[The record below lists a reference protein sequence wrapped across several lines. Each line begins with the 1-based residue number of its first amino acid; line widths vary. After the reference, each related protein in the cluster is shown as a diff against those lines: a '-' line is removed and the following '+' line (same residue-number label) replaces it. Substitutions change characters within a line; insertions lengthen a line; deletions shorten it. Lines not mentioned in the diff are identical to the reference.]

1 MPDTLECLASLAASA
16 SPPAVVLV
24 DNASRDLDT
33 CAAERACPG
42 VRLVRAA
49 ANGGYAGG
57 CNIGARAANET
68 GAEYLWFL
76 NNDVVVAP
84 DAAAR
89 LAAALDA
96 DAAAAVTGPVV
107 RYYDTPG
114 LVWSAGG
121 RVHPW
126 LGYTRHV
133 AYRASSPPAGVRAVD
148 FVSGAAM
155 LVRHA
160 AFEQLGGFDEAY
172 FHYFEDAD
180 LCARGAARGWRS
192 IVVPDAVVRHKVSAS
207 AGTRGSDRL
216 NRAQAYYF
224 ARNRVRF
231 VRRNWRGARRAVALA
246 AQPALV
252 AYECAKALRAGNA
265 AEARGRIEGLADGVR
280 GRVGARRV

>member
-1 MPDTLECLASLAASA
+1 MPDTLECLASLGA
-16 SPPAVVLV
+16 SPSPLGVILV
-24 DNASRDLDT
+24 DNASADLDA
-33 CAAERACPG
+33 CAAERVCAG
-42 VRLVRAA
+42 VRIVRAG
-49 ANGGYAGG
+49 ANGGYAAG
-57 CNIGARAANET
+57 CNIGARAAAALT
-68 GAEYLWFL
+68 PDYLWLL

-89 LAAALDA
+89 LVAALDA
-96 DAAAAVTGPVV
+96 DPSAAVAGPVV
-107 RYYDTPG
+107 RYHDAPE

-121 RVHPW
+121 WVHPW

-133 AYRASSPPAGVRAVD
+133 AYRAAAPLPGVRMVD
-148 FVSGAAM
+148 FVNGAAL
-155 LVRHA
+155 LVRQT

-192 IVVPDAVVRHKVSAS
+192 IVAPDAVVRHKVSAS

-265 AEARGRIEGLADGVR
+265 GEARGRIEGLADGVR